1 MKTIEIGVID
11 PKQDYA
17 ELLALARNIDAGK
30 TMAEAVPR
38 LNFTSLKQLFVTITE
53 KRLELIQ
60 YVAVHEGLNTHQ
72 LARSL
77 GRDYKNVYEDVHDL
91 CNYGLLEKDER
102 GVLSAPYD
110 QIVIRANL
118 REDVAA

>member
-91 CNYGLLEKDER
+91 CDYGLLEKDER

>member
-1 MKTIEIGVID
+1 
-11 PKQDYA
+11 
-17 ELLALARNIDAGK
+17 
-30 TMAEAVPR
+30 MAEAVPR
-38 LNFTSLKQLFVTITE
+38 LNFTFLKQLFVTITE

-77 GRDYKNVYEDVHDL
+77 GRDYKNVYEDVYEDVYDL
-91 CNYGLLEKDER
+91 CDYGLLEKDER